1 MLHNISILKFDLRV
15 REGEL
20 VERVLLRYIYSIDL
34 LMCASL
40 FQNVEP
46 KTVGIKAA
54 PQRTT
59 PCDACTELSRNGLG
73 GRQGH
78 TTSEPRE
85 TANIVSLPN
94 SLINYQ

>member
-1 MLHNISILKFDLRV
+1 MLHNVSILKIDMRV

-20 VERVLLRYIYSIDL
+20 VERVLLKYIYSIDL

-59 PCDACTELSRNGLG
+59 PCDARTELIQNGLG

-78 TTSEPRE
+78 TTLEPRE
-85 TANIVSLPN
+85 IANIVCLPN

>member
-1 MLHNISILKFDLRV
+1 MLHNASILKINLRV

-20 VERVLLRYIYSIDL
+20 VERVLLKYIYSIDL

-59 PCDACTELSRNGLG
+59 PCDACTELIRNGLG